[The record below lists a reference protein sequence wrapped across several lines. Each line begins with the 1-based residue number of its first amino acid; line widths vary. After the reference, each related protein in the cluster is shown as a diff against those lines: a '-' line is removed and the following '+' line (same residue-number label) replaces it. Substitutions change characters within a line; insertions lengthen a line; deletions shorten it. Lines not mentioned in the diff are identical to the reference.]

1 MQPGIIMKY
10 VQTTDLTFGIAFL
23 FPDLSRAQR
32 TLSKSLTEFN
42 FECIGSTIT
51 DDEMLIVA
59 SLRNFGNLIAEIETE
74 RDKMVRQLLGRLP
87 LKGRLLIK

>member
-1 MQPGIIMKY
+1 
-10 VQTTDLTFGIAFL
+10 
-23 FPDLSRAQR
+23 
-32 TLSKSLTEFN
+32 
-42 FECIGSTIT
+42 
-51 DDEMLIVA
+51 MLIVA